1 MNFNVDDIFLML
13 VSDAYVQ
20 NLVDFSDLN
29 GQNCQQ
35 NRHQLIG
42 VTDTFDLQHPSP
54 TSMLP
59 KLHVY

>member
-13 VSDAYVQ
+13 VSGAYVQ
-20 NLVDFSDLN
+20 NLVDFGDSS

-35 NRHQLIG
+35 NRHHLIG

-54 TSMLP
+54 TSM
-59 KLHVY
+59 